1 VVLRVSRI
9 VAVAAL
15 CLAPACSDTPTT
27 PSAFAPYSQVDYRLG
42 TGTEAAAGTTVSLNY
57 TGWLYDPARPD
68 GKGVQFDTS
77 VGTDPLIFTI
87 GAGHV
92 ISGFDQGVTGM
103 KVGGARRVT
112 VPPSLGYG
120 GTRNNSIP
128 PYATLVFDI
137 DLLDVTVPAGSGR

>member
-77 VGTDPLIFTI
+77 VGTDPLIFTV

-120 GTRNNSIP
+120 GERNNSIP

-137 DLLDVTVPAGSGR
+137 DLLDVAVPAGSGR